1 MNTLKQYS
9 DIEGITKK
17 KKSIFLVDNNVLN
30 RIKLRDDIRKTGKF
44 IIEGEAT
51 YETFTDKTKS
61 INPDIIIF
69 SSFCD
74 FKKNRELLAKTS
86 KEFPLAK
93 QVIVALNPDDF
104 EFLHS
109 FNSGARGYVAQ
120 NSGAEKI
127 INVIEDVIEY
137 GAGFDKNLNAFIR
150 RVICTTGNKITP
162 VHIDKPL
169 DEQITLTKAQSKTFS
184 AVLNTKSQEEAAR
197 LVGVSRHT
205 IKKHMSNIY
214 KKTGVS
220 NKYEVYLKIQNQLY
234 ISELKKDI

>member
-1 MNTLKQYS
+1 MNTMKQHG
-9 DIEGITKK
+9 DIFSNTKK
-17 KKSIFLVDNNVLN
+17 RKSIFIVDNNLLN
-30 RIKLRDDIRKTGKF
+30 RIKLRDDIRKTGKY

-51 YETFTDKTKS
+51 YETFSDRAKS

-69 SSFCD
+69 SSFED
-74 FKKNRELLAKTS
+74 LKKNSELLTRTS
-86 KEFPLAK
+86 KDFPLAK
-93 QVIVALNPDDF
+93 QIIVALNPDDF

-120 NSGAEKI
+120 SSGIEKI
-127 INVIEDVIEY
+127 IDVINDVAEY

-150 RVICTTGNKITP
+150 RVICATGNKITP
-162 VHIDKPL
+162 VHIDKPM
-169 DEQITLTKAQSKTFS
+169 DEQITLTKSQSKTFS
-184 AVLNTKSQEEAAR
+184 AVLNTKSQEEAAE
-197 LVGVSRHT
+197 LLNISRHT
-205 IKKHMSNIY
+205 VKKHMSNIY